1 MFLLSL
7 EIRNTG
13 DKTMNFYYLAQALN
27 ALVPD
32 CAFGCG
38 DTYDSIEW
46 YSTNTQPLPTE
57 QEVVEKD
64 AELKYQEEVNVYQE
78 KRKLEYPDWGDQL
91 DKIYHDGIDAWKADI
106 KVIKDKYP
114 KQAMDATE
122 LQKRK
127 DAAIFKLQKRDYEKA
142 VARLAQYELSAGKKG
157 VIRTEN
163 VWDMSTNSYVDRDVV
178 GYIIEPLP
186 LWVDGVGRNPEVV
199 QDETERKTAQEIIN
213 KTPQAVIDSINT

>member
-1 MFLLSL
+1 
-7 EIRNTG
+7 
-13 DKTMNFYYLAQALN
+13 MNFYYLAQALN
-27 ALVPD
+27 ALVPN

-46 YSTNTQPLPTE
+46 YSTNTKPLPTE

-91 DKIYHDGIDAWKADI
+91 DQIYHGGIDSWKADI
-106 KVIKDKYP
+106 KIIKDKYP
-114 KQAMDATE
+114 KQTIDATE

-127 DAAIFKLQKRDYEKA
+127 DAAIFNLQKKNYEKA
-142 VARLAQYELSAGKKG
+142 VARLAQYEVANGLLAADG
-157 VIRTEN
+157 VHYE
-163 VWDMSTNSYVDRDVV
+163 VD
-178 GYIIEPLP
+178 PLP
-186 LWVDGVGRNPEVV
+186 LYIDEIGRNPLII
-199 QDETERKTAQEIIN
+199 QDEAERWSAQEVIN

>member
-1 MFLLSL
+1 
-7 EIRNTG
+7 
-13 DKTMNFYYLAQALN
+13 MNFYYLAQALN
-27 ALVPD
+27 ALVPN

-46 YSTNTQPLPTE
+46 YSTNTKPLPTE
-57 QEVVEKD
+57 EEVVEKD

-78 KRKLEYPDWGDQL
+78 KRKLEYPSWEDQL
-91 DKIYHDGIDAWKADI
+91 DKIYHSGIDVWKADV

-142 VARLAQYELSAGKKG
+142 VARLAQYELSAGLKD
-157 VIRTEN
+157 EN
-163 VWDMSTNSYVDRDVV
+163 GDYV
-178 GYIIEPLP
+178 IEPLP
-186 LWVDGVGRNPEVV
+186 ISIDDPNTGGTMRNPLVV
-199 QDETERKTAQEIIN
+199 QDEAEREAAQEVIN

>member
-7 EIRNTG
+7 EICNTG
-13 DKTMNFYYLAQALN
+13 DKTMNCYYIAQALN

-46 YSTNTQPLPTE
+46 YSTNTKPLPTE

-91 DKIYHDGIDAWKADI
+91 DQIYHSGIDAWKTDI

-142 VARLAQYELSAGKKG
+142 VARLAQYELSAGLKDEDGKHIIMPIAVEING
-157 VIRTEN
+157 ERNPLVVADELERTE
-163 VWDMSTNSYVDRDVV
+163 
-178 GYIIEPLP
+178 
-186 LWVDGVGRNPEVV
+186 
-199 QDETERKTAQEIIN
+199 AQEVIN
-213 KTPQAVIDSINT
+213 NTPQAVIESVSS